1 MILNGM
7 ILYGHSHY
15 KDDISHM
22 FKPVIQKILIYH
34 YQDVSLADR
43 SNGLI
48 RTISADRKYDI
59 QYVTYCIWY
68 TVYPEFENKI
78 ILPRDAKMFQVI
90 CAALI
95 QAATTSDKNI

>member
-1 MILNGM
+1 MFQKVLIMDCRSGMILNGM

-59 QYVTYCIWY
+59 LYVYE
-68 TVYPEFENKI
+68 VQ
-78 ILPRDAKMFQVI
+78 DKMS
-90 CAALI
+90 L
-95 QAATTSDKNI
+95 TL